1 MVAVSFLDL
10 LFLPTLQYPP
20 FHRIFQNSS
29 LYIFTEQKQ
38 AHVKRK
44 KFMWVLLSFNGLF
57 TWVVR
62 WILVESSELPRFVS
76 TEGPVNRGISIYGIL
91 FIVKPNFILFEK
103 RDLVNIWGL
112 AQEIGDGKFIILMIR
127 IRSKGTTTQI
137 SPNKLHKR

>member
-1 MVAVSFLDL
+1 M
-10 LFLPTLQYPP
+10 
-20 FHRIFQNSS
+20 
-29 LYIFTEQKQ
+29 
-38 AHVKRK
+38 
-44 KFMWVLLSFNGLF
+44 
-57 TWVVR
+57 
-62 WILVESSELPRFVS
+62 ESSEPPRFVS